1 MNANDVRDAMGRRDG
16 DIIELSNQWAKVIIE
31 RRCCGDSGPL
41 AFVVSGDLADTRE
54 SEKSFTS
61 LPKAMAYALA
71 SLAAYE
77 QGALR

>member
-1 MNANDVRDAMGRRDG
+1 MNTQNMAAAMGRRDG

-31 RRCCGDSGPL
+31 RRCGDNGPL
-41 AFVVSGDLADTRE
+41 AFAVSGDLADTRE